1 MGRIVTFD
9 PGACTGWA
17 NFLGATLRTA
27 GVIQDTDQIGHDSGA
42 WDATLVLIEKP
53 LIYATDTKTDPNN
66 LVTLAIRAGEIG
78 GWVKAFT
85 VPVQYVTPRKWKG
98 TTPKDISHRRILAK
112 LSDTEKQ
119 RLPKLPKSKAHN
131 MLDAVGIG
139 LWWLEKGG
147 LRP

>member
-17 NFLGATLRTA
+17 VFKDTECLGAGIVYELRQLTLT
-27 GVIQDTDQIGHDSGA
+27 TST
-42 WDATLVLIEKP
+42 TLVIIEKP
-53 LIYATDTKTDPNN
+53 LIYSLDSKGDPND
-66 LVTLAIRAGEIG
+66 LIKLAIRAGELG
-78 GWVKAFT
+78 GYAKNLDI
-85 VPVQYVTPRKWKG
+85 PIQYVTPRKWKG
-98 TTPKDISHRRILAK
+98 TTPKHISHRRILAK
-112 LSDTEKQ
+112 LSDTETQ